1 MLYRAAYGRMIRVMV
16 GGGMKGGGG
25 GGGID
30 VCSYLI

>member
-25 GGGID
+25 GGG
-30 VCSYLI
+30 VLMCVVT